1 MRLTPFAKFC
11 VFVVIGGVVGFVA
24 WKRYGM
30 QRHDGGSEQSGGT
43 PSAEGDKGIFGR
55 LAAPQ
60 DTGHD
65 TSNVTGGSAGSG
77 KLNRPLIV
85 AINTWAGHAPGLVAN
100 GGLDQAAA
108 AVYAKKGVVVR
119 LKVIADPSA
128 EMTAVI
134 SGQG

>member
-1 MRLTPFAKFC
+1 MRLTPFAKF
-11 VFVVIGGVVGFVA
+11 FILLVIAGVVGFVA

-30 QRHDGGSEQSGGT
+30 QQHDGGSEQSGGT

-85 AINTWAGHAPGLVAN
+85 AINTWARHAPGLVAN
-100 GGLDQAAA
+100 GGVGQARA
-108 AVYAKKGVVVR
+108 AVYAQQCAVVR
-119 LKVIADPSA
+119 I
-128 EMTAVI
+128 
-134 SGQG
+134 Q